1 MPSKVFLISITDRII
16 KSSFAADFK
25 AAYDYN
31 MLEGKKI
38 LIGITGS
45 IAAYKTILLTRL
57 LVKGGADVKI
67 VMTPSARDFVSP
79 LVLSTL
85 SRNKVAIELSTDD
98 SWENHVA
105 LGRWADLLLI
115 APASCNTIAKMAHGL
130 CDNLL
135 LASYLSAVC
144 PVMIAPAMD
153 EDMWKHPST
162 KFNLDLLRQRNHI
175 ILPVGKGE
183 LASGLTGEGRMAEP
197 DVIVASVRQ
206 HFDSQQFFSGKKI
219 LVTTGPT
226 YEAIDPVRFIGNH
239 SSGKMGIA
247 VAGALAQQGAE
258 VVLVLGPSAEVIPAG
273 IKEVIH
279 VTTAD
284 EMLQACLS
292 LFPSA
297 AITVMAAAVA
307 DYRPVTVQE
316 EKMKKSDQSLQIQ
329 LEPTTDI
336 LKTLG
341 SLKTE
346 QQLLIGFALE
356 TDEGS
361 SSALKKLVS
370 KNADA
375 IVLNSLSES
384 GAGFRVPTNKITIFE
399 KSGAVT
405 PYPLKSKEEVALD
418 IVNTIKRMLHA

>member
-1 MPSKVFLISITDRII
+1 
-16 KSSFAADFK
+16 
-25 AAYDYN
+25 

-45 IAAYKTILLTRL
+45 IAAYKSILLVRL
-57 LVKGGADVKI
+57 LVKEGAVVKV

-85 SRNKVAIELSTDD
+85 SRNKVAVELSTDD

-135 LASYLSAVC
+135 LASYLSAIC

-153 EDMWKHPST
+153 EDMWKHSST
-162 KFNLDLLRQRNHI
+162 TFNLDLLRQRNHM
-175 ILPVGKGE
+175 ILPVGMGE

-197 DVIVASVRQ
+197 ELIVASVREHFKLQ
-206 HFDSQQFFSGKKI
+206 HSFSGHKV
-219 LVTTGPT
+219 LVTAGPT

-247 VAGALAQQGAE
+247 VAAALAHQGAE
-258 VVLVLGPSAEVIPAG
+258 VVLVLGPSAEPVPVC

-279 VTTAD
+279 VTSAD

-292 LFPSA
+292 VFPSTT
-297 AITVMAAAVA
+297 ITVMAAAVA
-307 DYRPVTVQE
+307 DYRPVHIQT
-316 EKMKKSDQSLQIQ
+316 EKIKKSGQALEIQ

-336 LKTLG
+336 LKTIG
-341 SLKTE
+341 TFKTE
-346 QQLLIGFALE
+346 SQLLIGFALE
-356 TDEGS
+356 TDEGTV
-361 SSALKKLVS
+361 SAQHKLAS

-375 IVLNSLSES
+375 IVLNSLSEP
-384 GAGFRVPTNKITIFE
+384 GAGFRVTTNKITIFE
-399 KSGAVT
+399 KNGAVT
-405 PYPLKSKEEVALD
+405 NYPLKSKEEAALD
-418 IVNTIKRMLHA
+418 IVNTIKRMLNA